1 MFILRTGKEAAVT
14 VETRDSWK
22 MVGQSVSRADAVE
35 KAVGG
40 TLFADDFDIPG
51 CLHGRVVRSGVASV
65 VLDAMDVESAR
76 NLPGVRAVLTAE
88 DVPGANQAHGDDF
101 PVLASGYIRSAGD
114 AIAILAAD
122 SPDAAQAAADALDPR
137 LRPDPGVY
145 DPDEAISRQPE
156 AEVGKFSLTRGDPEA
171 ALADA
176 DIVVERTYTTRQAD
190 HCFIE
195 PEAGVAWIDSTGVI
209 NVRWPTQLLEN
220 YRSVAKVL
228 GVPAGRVRIQSP
240 MVGGGFG
247 GKEQPLVAT
256 WLALL
261 AQATGKPVRLVLT
274 REDTLLGGSKKHPF
288 VMKYRTGA
296 KKDGTL
302 TAMDVEVTADAGAY
316 RTNTGIITM
325 GAMVLA
331 QGSYNVEN
339 VRARVHGAVTNRPF
353 SDAMRGVGCNQITFA
368 VEGQIDEVAKA
379 LGMDPLEVRRK
390 NYLRTGDRLS
400 VGQRLERHVDL
411 ARLTDEVE
419 KVLGPHTPAPPGKRV
434 GRGYAANM
442 TGYGRPFSASEGF
455 VGMDVDGSALIRV
468 GVSDLGAGQTSTACQ
483 VVADE
488 LGLPLEKV
496 SILNSDSATTPLV
509 GYTASSRQT
518 MMSGRALQHASEIV
532 RGSLQEA
539 AAEMLEARRDDLT
552 MADGWIRVSSAP
564 DKGVP
569 IAETVI
575 RAQAKGLP
583 IAATGSY
590 KTPDLGYAGADRYNG
605 FAGWTDYTWGVH
617 AAEVM
622 VDETT
627 GEVELLKFVASHDVG
642 TAINPVSVEGQIE
655 GGAVMGIGYALTEEV
670 IMEDGRMANPVLH
683 DYLIPTALD
692 IGDWGTIVTESGEGM
707 GPKGARG
714 IGEPPCNASPAA
726 ITNAISVAIGAR
738 ITDIPIMP
746 ERVLS
751 ALRNSG

>member
-1 MFILRTGKEAAVT
+1 M
-14 VETRDSWK
+14 
-22 MVGQSVSRADAVE
+22 GQSVSRADAFE

-51 CLHGRVVRSGVASV
+51 CLTGKVVRSGVASAI
-65 VLDAMDVESAR
+65 LDGMDVESACS
-76 NLPGVRAVLTAE
+76 LPGVRAVLTAE
-88 DVPGANQAHGDDF
+88 DIPGINHAHGEDF
-101 PVLASGYIRSAGD
+101 PVLAHGYIRSAGD
-114 AIAILAAD
+114 AIALVAAD
-122 SPDAAQAAADALDPR
+122 SPEAAQAAADALSPR
-137 LRPDPGVY
+137 LRPEPGVY
-145 DPDEAISRQPE
+145 DPGEAVSCEPD
-156 AEVGKFSLTRGDPEA
+156 ALFGKHSLICGDPEV
-171 ALADA
+171 ALAEA
-176 DIVVERTYTTRQAD
+176 DVIVENTYTTRQAD

-195 PEAGVAWIDSTGVI
+195 PEAGVAWIDSTGII
-209 NVRWPTQLLEN
+209 NIRWPTQLLEN

-228 GVPAGRVRIQSP
+228 GIPSGKVRIQSP
-240 MVGGGFG
+240 MIGGGFG

-261 AQATGKPVRLVLT
+261 AQAMGDPVRLTLT

-288 VMKYRTGA
+288 VMKYRTAA
-296 KKDGTL
+296 KEDGTI
-302 TAMDVEVTADAGAY
+302 TAMDVQVTADAGAY

-331 QGSYNVEN
+331 QGAYDVKNLC
-339 VRARVHGAVTNRPF
+339 ARVHGAITNRPF

-379 LGMDPLEVRRK
+379 LKLDPLVVRRK
-390 NYLRTGDRLS
+390 NYLKTGGQLP
-400 VGQRLERHVDL
+400 VGQRLECHVDL
-411 ARLTDEVE
+411 AQLTDKVE
-419 KVLGPHTPAPPGKRV
+419 KALGPKTKDLPGKLV

-455 VGMDVDGSALIRV
+455 VGMDLDGSALIRI
-468 GVSDLGAGQTSTACQ
+468 GVSDLGAGQASAACQ

-488 LGLPLEKV
+488 LGLPLEKI

-518 MMSGRALQHASEIV
+518 MMSGRALQNASQII
-532 RGSLQEA
+532 RSSLVET
-539 AAEMLEARRDDLT
+539 AAEMLEARREDLILEN
-552 MADGWIRVSSAP
+552 GWVRVSSAP
-564 DKGVP
+564 DTAIP
-569 IAETVI
+569 IAETVTH
-575 RAQAKGLP
+575 AQAKGLP
-583 IAATGSY
+583 ISATGSF
-590 KTPDLGYAGADRYNG
+590 KTPELDYPDADRYNG

-622 VDETT
+622 VDEAT
-627 GEVELLKFVASHDVG
+627 GEVELLNFIASHDVG

-670 IMEDGRMANPVLH
+670 IMQDGRMANPVLH
-683 DYLIPTALD
+683 DYLIPTSAD
-692 IGDWGTIVTESGEGM
+692 IGDWETIVTESKEGM

-726 ITNAISVAIGAR
+726 ITNAISDAVGAR
-738 ITDIPIMP
+738 ITEIPVTP
-746 ERVLS
+746 ERVL
-751 ALRNSG
+751 AVLKNI